1 VIHSGIDRAKIPK
14 VTLDAFKARQSLVKG
29 ERLVRH
35 EEKAVL
41 LYKATSTSAHIAVYK
56 SMWEQNDPNKTV
68 LERSTCQH
76 SLDPQTHQPRRT

>member
-1 VIHSGIDRAKIPK
+1 
-14 VTLDAFKARQSLVKG
+14 
-29 ERLVRH
+29 
-35 EEKAVL
+35 VL